1 MIFKDCVHLNHFYF
15 SSYYNYVSHS
25 RYYCYLVYIQML
37 KIHSGNTSPVEEHI
51 ISSPQ
56 LLQCCSF
63 LNTSMTPNC
72 LFIIEITGDFSRI
85 KWQVIK
91 FSLWLWGERGGYNG
105 AVEAT
110 LPSPGNPS
118 ILQTDYILLLRNI
131 WNSEQ
136 ATDLDRNPGISR
148 ATPVYG
154 CYGICQSATFQ
165 SKAPSAKDHID
176 MLRREHKC
184 AAQRDSHKLRE
195 EKKTSWI

>member
-25 RYYCYLVYIQML
+25 RYYCYLVYIKML

-91 FSLWLWGERGGYNG
+91 FSLWLRGWGGTTM
-105 AVEAT
+105 V
-110 LPSPGNPS
+110 
-118 ILQTDYILLLRNI
+118 LLKLHCP
-131 WNSEQ
+131 
-136 ATDLDRNPGISR
+136 LL
-148 ATPVYG
+148 ATPAP
-154 CYGICQSATFQ
+154 CRLITSSCPETSGIQNKPLT
-165 SKAPSAKDHID
+165 
-176 MLRREHKC
+176 
-184 AAQRDSHKLRE
+184 
-195 EKKTSWI
+195 